1 MTANRYRISSWGDRS
16 VLELDSGDKLHNFV
30 YIVKVTEL
38 CTFKRVNF
46 MLCELYLN
54 LRERHIQTE
63 QEE

>member
-1 MTANRYRISSWGDRS
+1 MTANGYRISSWGDKR

-30 YIVKVTEL
+30 DIVKVTEL